1 MPERRLFIFI
11 LQKRVLNLNKICQE
25 KIFINRF
32 IKLKIMSKYI
42 YLTCNPEAL
51 VASMLP
57 PEGFGMY
64 LSTGTKKRNKGQTIY
79 FEIDLG
85 QIEHLV
91 DIESLNRR
99 CVAKEDGSPKSSVY
113 LSVYRVMEMI
123 SLYAFK
129 SLYLT
134 TDHGC
139 VLELK
144 KAPYD
149 KSREVPGELH
159 LYQELSPVTP
169 LVASGLA
176 PSAFLKRLTD
186 GSTPI
191 VLPKLFFVD
200 LKLGELATNPL
211 SGSAEHLPY
220 QNIGHLRD
228 CLEILKGEYE
238 KHMKTVQR
246 IFYGTL
252 LYRTIETG
260 FYVGAKDD
268 IVFYPYPSMKEL
280 EDINYEFFRGI

>member
-1 MPERRLFIFI
+1 
-11 LQKRVLNLNKICQE
+11 
-25 KIFINRF
+25 
-32 IKLKIMSKYI
+32 MSKYI
-42 YLTCNPEAL
+42 YLTCTPEAL

-64 LSTGTKKRNKGQTIY
+64 LSTGTKKRNKGQTIF
-79 FEIDLG
+79 FEVDLG
-85 QIEHLV
+85 K
-91 DIESLNRR
+91 IESLIDMNSLNKR
-99 CVAKEDGSPKSSVY
+99 CVEKEDGSPKSSVY
-113 LSVYRVMEMI
+113 LSVYRTLEMI
-123 SLYAFK
+123 PISALK

-134 TDHGC
+134 TDHGI

-144 KAPYD
+144 RAQYD
-149 KSREVPGELH
+149 KAKELQNALH

-176 PSAFLKRLTD
+176 PSAFLKKLTD

-191 VLPKLFFVD
+191 VLPKLFFVE

-211 SGSAEHLPY
+211 GGSAEHLPY
-220 QNIGHLRD
+220 PNIGHLRD

-246 IFYGTL
+246 IFSGTL

-260 FYVGAKDD
+260 FYVGTKDE
-268 IVFYPYPSMKEL
+268 IAFYPYPEMKEL
-280 EDINYEFFRGI
+280 ENINYEFFRGI

>member
-1 MPERRLFIFI
+1 
-11 LQKRVLNLNKICQE
+11 
-25 KIFINRF
+25 
-32 IKLKIMSKYI
+32 MSKYI
-42 YLTCNPEAL
+42 YLTCTPEAL

-64 LSTGTKKRNKGQTIY
+64 LSTGTKKRNKGQTI
-79 FEIDLG
+79 FLEVDLG
-85 QIEHLV
+85 K
-91 DIESLNRR
+91 IESIIDIDSLNKR

-113 LSVYRVMEMI
+113 LSVYRTLEMI
-123 SLYAFK
+123 PTSALK

-134 TDHGC
+134 TDHGL

-144 KAPYD
+144 KAAYD
-149 KSREVPGELH
+149 KGKEPVNALH
-159 LYQELSPVTP
+159 LYQELCPVTP
-169 LVASGLA
+169 LVASGLT
-176 PSAFLKRLTD
+176 PSAFLGRLTD

-191 VLPKLFFVD
+191 VLPKLFFVE

-220 QNIGHLRD
+220 SNIGHLRD

-246 IFYGTL
+246 IFSGTL

-260 FYVGAKDD
+260 FYVGSKDD
-268 IVFYPYPSMKEL
+268 MAYYPYPTMKEL
-280 EDINYEFFRGI
+280 EDINYEFFRAI